1 MNLNVR
7 QRKVVEATEDKIL
20 CLAAAGSGKTRC
32 LTERVRYLINNGC
45 APEEIACITFT
56 NMAADEMK
64 KRLGNIAIGSF
75 IGTIHS
81 LANNTCIANG
91 ISTENILPIWNLI

>member
-32 LTERVRYLINNGC
+32 LTERVRYLINNG
-45 APEEIACITFT
+45 
-56 NMAADEMK
+56 
-64 KRLGNIAIGSF
+64 
-75 IGTIHS
+75 
-81 LANNTCIANG
+81 
-91 ISTENILPIWNLI
+91 